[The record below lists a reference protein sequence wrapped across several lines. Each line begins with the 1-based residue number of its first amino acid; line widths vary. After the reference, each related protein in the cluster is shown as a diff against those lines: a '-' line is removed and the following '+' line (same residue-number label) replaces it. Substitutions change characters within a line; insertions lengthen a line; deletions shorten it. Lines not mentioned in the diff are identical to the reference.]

1 MCIQS
6 ISGFMSWIVMCELNA
21 KNAPQINAEYVPL
34 LSKIIEIMLLLLSNK
49 VHLYIC
55 EFADVI

>member
-1 MCIQS
+1 
-6 ISGFMSWIVMCELNA
+6 MSWIVMCELNA